1 MRLIKYAHSCVR
13 VERDG
18 AVLVIDPGGFSER
31 ESLDG
36 ADAILIT
43 HEHPDHLDADKIG
56 DALDRRPGTRIY
68 APAEVVAQLPGLPA
82 TAVGSGET
90 FEAAGFEVRAYG
102 AWHAVIHP
110 DLPPVPNLGFLIE
123 GSVYHPGDSFD
134 VPALPEGAEIETL
147 FVPISAPWL
156 KISESIDFVRAVRP
170 RRAYALHDAIAGE
183 NIVGTLDR
191 LVGNLGGAEY
201 QRLAPGT
208 VIGA

>member
-1 MRLIKYAHSCVR
+1 MRLVKYAHSCVR

-43 HEHPDHLDADKIG
+43 HEHADHLDVDKIG
-56 DALDRRPGTRIY
+56 DALDKRPGIRVY
-68 APAEVVAQLPGLPA
+68 APAEVVAKLPGLPA
-82 TAVGSGET
+82 TTVASGET
-90 FEAAGFEVRAYG
+90 FRPAGFEVRAYG
-102 AWHAVIHP
+102 AWHGVIHP
-110 DLPPVPNLGFLIE
+110 DLPPVANLGYLIE

-134 VPALPEGAEIETL
+134 VPEGVDIETL

-156 KISESIDFVRAVRP
+156 KISESIDFVRAVKP
-170 RRAYALHDAIAGE
+170 RRAYALHDAIAGQ

-191 LVGNLGGAEY
+191 LVSSLGGAEY
-201 QRLAPGT
+201 ERLTPGT
-208 VIGA
+208 VIGS